1 MRPEDDLTDRQ
12 RAILDFVRERIAVHG
27 LPPTWAEIARAFGF
41 RQTRAAQKHLQA
53 IAAKGHLVLLPGKAR
68 GIRLPEGAARLRA
81 AATGNASRDAMLRL
95 PVLGRVAAGAPIGA
109 DAPLDDDAFRHL
121 VLDAALF
128 ATRPDYLLRVRGD
141 SMRDDGILDG
151 DLVAIQRGAGARD
164 GQTVVARLDDEITI
178 KRLQLAGDGGVRLL
192 PRNPA
197 HAPIDVRPGQD
208 FAIEGVFCGLVRGDG
223 RGDGRGHG
231 RGD

>member
-1 MRPEDDLTDRQ
+1 MGHDDDLTDRQ
-12 RAILDFVRERIAVHG
+12 RAILDFVRERIAVDG

-53 IAAKGHLVLLPGKAR
+53 IAAKGHLELLPGKAR
-68 GIRLPEGAARLRA
+68 GIRLPEGTAHARAARA
-81 AATGNASRDAMLRL
+81 SAASRDTTLRL

-109 DAPLDDDAFRHL
+109 DAPLDDADALRHL
-121 VLDAALF
+121 VLDRALF

-151 DLVAIQRGAGARD
+151 DLVAIRRGASARD
-164 GQTVVARLDDEITI
+164 GQTVVARLDDEVTI
-178 KRLQLAGDGGVRLL
+178 KRLQLHGDGRVRLL

-208 FAIEGVFCGLVRGDG
+208 FAIEGVFCGLVREA
-223 RGDGRGHG
+223 
-231 RGD
+231 